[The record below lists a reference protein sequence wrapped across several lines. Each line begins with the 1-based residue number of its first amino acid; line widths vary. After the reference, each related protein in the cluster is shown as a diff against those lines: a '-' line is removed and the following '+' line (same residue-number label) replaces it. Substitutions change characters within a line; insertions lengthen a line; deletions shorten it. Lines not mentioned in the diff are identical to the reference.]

1 MLSRIHES
9 HFGINKCK
17 QRARELLF
25 WPGMSSQIE
34 NLVARCDVCAT
45 FGTANP
51 REPMIASE
59 SRSRPWEVVGCD
71 LFEFRNSHYLLC
83 VDYYSKWTEVARLE
97 DLSSKTTV
105 AHLKSMFARFGI
117 PDLVRF

>member
-25 WPGMSSQIE
+25 WLGMSSQIE

-59 SRSRPWEVVGCD
+59 SPSRPWEVVGCD
-71 LFEFRNSHYLLC
+71 LFEFLEFTCC
-83 VDYYSKWTEVARLE
+83 VWIITQNGR
-97 DLSSKTTV
+97 
-105 AHLKSMFARFGI
+105 R
-117 PDLVRF
+117 